1 MDVFSVFLFEA
12 HMVLNWC
19 LFVPEIYKWMCFLFS
34 YLRLIWYLTGVY
46 LYRKI

>member
-19 LFVPEIYKWMCFLFS
+19 LFVPENINGCVFCFV
-34 YLRLIWYLTGVY
+34 I
-46 LYRKI
+46 

>member
-19 LFVPEIYKWMCFLFS
+19 LFVFSENINGCVFCFL
-34 YLRLIWYLTGVY
+34 I
-46 LYRKI
+46 

>member
-12 HMVLNWC
+12 HV
-19 LFVPEIYKWMCFLFS
+19 FSVFL
-34 YLRLIWYLTGVY
+34 WYLTGVY